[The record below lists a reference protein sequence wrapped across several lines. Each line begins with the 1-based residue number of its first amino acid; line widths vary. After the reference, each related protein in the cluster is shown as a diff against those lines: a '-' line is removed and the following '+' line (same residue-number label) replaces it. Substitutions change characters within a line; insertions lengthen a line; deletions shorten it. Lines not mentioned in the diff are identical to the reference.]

1 MSSEPGGPVGA
12 VYKTGI
18 TTRDLVVYH
27 RFRNSLIRATWAMV
41 DSSVVGMRLLHCDRV
56 ELGSILP
63 LWELLHVLTSH
74 MKSRDRSI
82 LQLGTSSAMCFALGV
97 SLGAT
102 HATAP

>member
-56 ELGSILP
+56 ESWVLSYHYGNDYMYTHITHEIEGSFN
-63 LWELLHVLTSH
+63 
-74 MKSRDRSI
+74 
-82 LQLGTSSAMCFALGV
+82 SSAWYV
-97 SLGAT
+97 
-102 HATAP
+102 

>member
-1 MSSEPGGPVGA
+1 MLIADVAVGLELSSICCATFSSLAISSMSSEPGGPVGA

-63 LWELLHVLTSH
+63 LWELLHVYSH
-74 MKSRDRSI
+74 H
-82 LQLGTSSAMCFALGV
+82 T
-97 SLGAT
+97 
-102 HATAP
+102 